1 MLSSMMPRRLAASID
16 IPTSTI
22 SLSSTRHLNH
32 VAALNDGRPANP
44 HDGGP
49 PTLSPKTYSGAEACA
64 ASPAHMDDGNL
75 PLPDEL
81 RFLNGKRNDAIELHL
96 LDVDVTVDTDVRLT
110 ASEGDGASATST
122 TCSTYGYHD
131 GHHVTGTR
139 ATLAVPDAVGPCILG
154 GGITHGGQHLVVS
167 LDSGLESLQSPAD
180 DGEVNYSTPPPGA
193 AQPEQTGQQEAPALV
208 KTYTPVRDIVTQ
220 SIVERPDAVEEP
232 STITSVA
239 DFTKPNDLH
248 VLIAE
253 IIPQF
258 ALTMVTSSSA
268 TDDQLQRVNRL
279 VVAPLDRGF
288 PISAT
293 KLYQD
298 VIDLSLKA
306 ETKDQQALETFARF
320 IWSTTFG
327 NMLGFSRPP
336 KLSTTSVRASGWA
349 ALSTPSESTTEHK
362 ATEHKA
368 TIAAWVAADQA
379 KLKVVGP
386 SPASRMDGV
395 LCFTDD
401 MDVEM
406 EITTR
411 HVPYHL
417 LIHTPAAVPMA
428 PRIPPSIRKKTK
440 GRAPKAKRGE
450 SRSKLRIQLVRKS
463 SSNS

>member
-64 ASPAHMDDGNL
+64 ASPAHVDDGNL

-139 ATLAVPDAVGPCILG
+139 ATLAVPDAVGPGILG
-154 GGITHGGQHLVVS
+154 GGITHAGQHLVVS
-167 LDSGLESLQSPAD
+167 LESLQSPAD
-180 DGEVNYSTPPPGA
+180 DGEVNYSTPPPEA

-208 KTYTPVRDIVTQ
+208 KTYTPVRDNVTQ

-239 DFTKPNDLH
+239 DFTKPYDVH

-253 IIPQF
+253 MLPQF

-279 VVAPLDRGF
+279 VVSPLDRGF

-336 KLSTTSVRASGWA
+336 GLSTTSVRASGWA